1 MIIPLETVYDLA
13 LSHYGHEGKI
23 DDKNTTF
30 FVKEIISGYK
40 TLISKTPFDQ
50 GSTCELDGIKYLVT
64 ECHQRFAQTTYYKGI
79 ISLLQPVT
87 VRPDLS
93 TTGNVY
99 TYGVVDYKDLE
110 ILSTDQ
116 VTLNQ
121 DQIRITFK
129 SNVDM
134 GLNYYVDFNNR
145 TFKVQNIDDS
155 KPNLITILAK
165 FYKSSDV
172 YTITL
177 SETAKNLNVGD
188 TYQISA
194 ICTENGTE
202 VENPEIT
209 YIVDDDTIASISSTG
224 LVTALKE
231 GNTTIILIYNGVSAT
246 LSLTIA
252 QVVTPPEEPVY
263 TIELDT
269 TSIELEKGSTY
280 QLNPVFKVDGVVD
293 DNPTVTYTSSSTD
306 VTVNGTGLITGV
318 NATYA
323 NITIEYNGVSKV
335 IGVTVTEPVS
345 AYTLTFEPDNKG
357 SDGRNCIDEN
367 TYAKCS
373 INPVPTGDVTWEFTE
388 DDSGFNIYYQENS
401 YCLIT
406 PIIDAFGFAD
416 INVKDSNGNIIA
428 TTGTNFQIMCENT
441 KRGSTLSINV
451 NSNKTINVGET
462 FQIVSTLASSNYP
475 YCTYTSS
482 NTTVATVDAKGLIT
496 GLSSGNSTITVQCE
510 RTKKTFTVN
519 VPSEVVNTIEIEDTI
534 TFNKHTTGTGTETY
548 QLNTVCKSDGV
559 IVDNP
564 VVTYSCTDSLITID
578 GNGLISIPYN
588 VTEGSKS
595 ITISWE
601 NVTKTIEF
609 IVVQIEEEVVNTIEI
624 EDTITFNK
632 YINTETYQLNP
643 ICKRNGVVVQ
653 NPTITYS
660 VNDDFMTIDNNGL
673 ISIPGDTK
681 EGSKSITLTW
691 GTVTKT
697 IEFIVVQER
706 RLRVQV
712 LKDGRVITT
721 LIDDLETNPT
731 QTYNVTISSK
741 NILDVQIYPTY
752 NPSTYKFSY
761 SGDLKLYNNYTTNTR
776 TLLVR
781 KSGGSSGTV
790 TIVDTVSGK
799 TIGTVN
805 VTT

>member
-1 MIIPLETVYDLA
+1 MINPLETAYDIA
-13 LSHYGHEGKI
+13 LSSYGHEGKI

-30 FVKEIISGYK
+30 FVKEILSGYK
-40 TLISKTPFDQ
+40 TLISKEPFDQ

-93 TTGNVY
+93 VTGNVY

-110 ILSTDQ
+110 ILSTDK

-134 GLNYYVDFNNR
+134 GLNYYIDFNGR

-155 KPNLITILAK
+155 KPNLTTVLAI
-165 FYKSSDV
+165 FYRNATV
-172 YTITL
+172 YIITL
-177 SETAKNLNVGD
+177 SETSKNLNVGD
-188 TYQISA
+188 TYQINA
-194 ICTENGTE
+194 TCKMGEM
-202 VENPEIT
+202 EIDSSELT
-209 YIVDDDTIASISSTG
+209 YSVDDDTIATVSPTG

-231 GNTTIILIYNGVSAT
+231 GNATITVSYGSGSAT
-246 LSLTIA
+246 LSLTIEQA
-252 QVVTPPEEPVY
+252 VTVY

-269 TSIELEKGSTY
+269 TSIEFEKGSTY
-280 QLNPVFKVDGVVD
+280 QLNPIFKVDGVVD

-306 VTVNGTGLITGV
+306 VTVNETGLITGV
-318 NATYA
+318 NATHA

-335 IGVTVTEPVS
+335 VSVKITEP
-345 AYTLTFEPDNKG
+345 ALPCTLTFEPDNIN
-357 SDGRNCIDEN
+357 DYGRINIDEN
-367 TYAKCS
+367 TYVKCS
-373 INPVPTGDVTWEFTE
+373 INPVPTGNVTWEFT
-388 DDSGFNIYYQENS
+388 DDSFGFDMYYQENS

-406 PIIDAFGFAD
+406 PLIDEFGFAD
-416 INVKDSNGNIIA
+416 INVKDSNGKLIA
-428 TTGTNFQIMCENT
+428 TTGTDSRIMCEDA
-441 KRGSTLSINV
+441 KSGSTLSINA
-451 NSNKTINVGET
+451 SSYETISVGET

-482 NTTVATVDAKGLIT
+482 NTDVATVDAKGLIT
-496 GLSSGNSTITVQCE
+496 GLSNGKSTITVQCE
-510 RTKKTFTVN
+510 KTKKTFTVN
-519 VPSEVVNTIEIEDTI
+519 VGHEVVNTIEIEDTI

-588 VTEGSKS
+588 VTEGSKF

-609 IVVQIEEEVVNTIEI
+609 IVVQEIEIVDTIEI

-632 YINTETYQLNP
+632 YVGTETYQLNP
-643 ICKRNGVVVQ
+643 ICKRNGVVVE

-673 ISIPGDTK
+673 ISIPYNTK
-681 EGSKSITLTW
+681 EGAKSITLTW

-706 RLRVQV
+706 RLQVQV
-712 LKDGRVITT
+712 LKDGKIMSK

-741 NILDVQIYPTY
+741 NVLDVQIYPTF
-752 NPSTYKFSY
+752 NPSTYEFSY
-761 SGDLKLYNNYTTNTR
+761 SGDLKLWNNSTPSNTR
-776 TLLVR
+776 ILLVR
-781 KSGGSSGTV
+781 NSGGSSGTV
-790 TIVDTVSGK
+790 TMVDTVSGK

>member
-13 LSHYGHEGKI
+13 LSYYGHEGKI

-64 ECHQRFAQTTYYKGI
+64 ESHQRFAQTTYYKGI

-87 VRPDLS
+87 VRPDIS

-116 VTLNQ
+116 ITLNQ

-129 SNVDM
+129 SDVKI

-194 ICTENGTE
+194 TCTENGTE

-209 YIVDDDTIASISSTG
+209 YIVDDDTIASVSSTG

-231 GNTTIILIYNGVSAT
+231 GNTTIILIYNGISAT

-306 VTVNGTGLITGV
+306 ITVNGTGLITGV

-323 NITIEYNGVSKV
+323 NITIEYHNVSKV
-335 IGVTVTEPVS
+335 VGVTVTKPVS
-345 AYTLTFEPDNKG
+345 AYTLTFEPDNKNG
-357 SDGRNCIDEN
+357 ERNYIDEN

-388 DDSGFNIYYQENS
+388 NDSGFNMYYQENS

-428 TTGTNFQIMCENT
+428 TTGTNFQIMCENANNGT
-441 KRGSTLSINV
+441 SLSI
-451 NSNKTINVGET
+451 SPTSKTLNVGDT
-462 FQIVSTLASSNYP
+462 YQLNPTLKYSNYP
-475 YCTYTSS
+475 YCTFTSS

-496 GLSSGNSTITVQCE
+496 CLSSGKSTITIKCN
-510 RTKKTFTVN
+510 RTSKTFTVN
-519 VPSEVVNTIEIEDTI
+519 VPS
-534 TFNKHTTGTGTETY
+534 K
-548 QLNTVCKSDGV
+548 
-559 IVDNP
+559 
-564 VVTYSCTDSLITID
+564 
-578 GNGLISIPYN
+578 
-588 VTEGSKS
+588 
-595 ITISWE
+595 
-601 NVTKTIEF
+601 
-609 IVVQIEEEVVNTIEI
+609 VVNTIEI

-632 YINTETYQLNP
+632 YMGTETYQLNP
-643 ICKRNGVVVQ
+643 ICKRNGVVVE

-660 VNDDFMTIDNNGL
+660 VNDSLMTIDNNGL
-673 ISIPGDTK
+673 ISIPYETTQGIK
-681 EGSKSITLTW
+681 NITLTW
-691 GTVTKT
+691 NGITKVVAFNIVQTHTIRVRVRGLNPMVT
-697 IEFIVVQER
+697 
-706 RLRVQV
+706 LNDS
-712 LKDGRVITT
+712 LAD
-721 LIDDLETNPT
+721 NPT
-731 QTYNVTISSK
+731 QTYNATVQNISKQVIGVEVIPSVNLSK
-741 NILDVQIYPTY
+741 YTFTLSGALSYRDGTPTEKTYALDILATAK
-752 NPSTYKFSY
+752 N
-761 SGDLKLYNNYTTNTR
+761 
-776 TLLVR
+776 
-781 KSGGSSGTV
+781 SSGTIIV
-790 TIVDTVSGK
+790 TDVNAGK
-799 TIGTVN
+799 VISTVN

>member
-1 MIIPLETVYDLA
+1 MINPLETAYDIA
-13 LSHYGHEGKI
+13 LSSYGHEGKI

-40 TLISKTPFDQ
+40 TLISKEPFDQ

-93 TTGNVY
+93 VTGNVY

-110 ILSTDQ
+110 ILSTDK

-134 GLNYYVDFNNR
+134 GLNYYIDFNGR

-155 KPNLITILAK
+155 KPNLTTVLAI
-165 FYKSSDV
+165 FYRNATV
-172 YTITL
+172 YIITL
-177 SETAKNLNVGD
+177 SETSKNLNVGD
-188 TYQISA
+188 TYQINA
-194 ICTENGTE
+194 TCKMDDM
-202 VENPEIT
+202 EIDSSELT
-209 YIVDDDTIASISSTG
+209 YSVDDDTIATVSPTG

-231 GNTTIILIYNGVSAT
+231 GNATITVSYGSGSAT
-246 LSLTIA
+246 LSLTIEQA
-252 QVVTPPEEPVY
+252 VTVY

-269 TSIELEKGSTY
+269 TSIEFEKGSTY
-280 QLNPVFKVDGVVD
+280 QLNPIFKVDGVVD
-293 DNPTVTYTSSSTD
+293 DNPTVIYTSSSTD
-306 VTVNGTGLITGV
+306 VTVNETGLITGV
-318 NATYA
+318 NATHA

-335 IGVTVTEPVS
+335 VSVKITEP
-345 AYTLTFEPDNKG
+345 ALPCTLTFEPDNIN
-357 SDGRNCIDEN
+357 DYGRINIDEN

-373 INPVPTGDVTWEFTE
+373 INPVPTGNVTWEFT
-388 DDSGFNIYYQENS
+388 DDSFGFDMYYQENS

-406 PIIDAFGFAD
+406 PLIDEFGFAD
-416 INVKDSNGNIIA
+416 INVKDSNGKLIA
-428 TTGTNFQIMCENT
+428 TTGTDSRIMCEDA
-441 KRGSTLSINV
+441 KSGSTLSINA
-451 NSNKTINVGET
+451 SSYETISVGET

-482 NTTVATVDAKGLIT
+482 NTDVATVDAKGLIT
-496 GLSSGNSTITVQCE
+496 GLSNGKSTITVQCE

-519 VPSEVVNTIEIEDTI
+519 VGHEVVNTIEIEDTI

-578 GNGLISIPYN
+578 DNGLISIPYN

-609 IVVQIEEEVVNTIEI
+609 IVVQEIEVVEDTIEI

-632 YINTETYQLNP
+632 YINTEKYQLNP
-643 ICKRNGVVVQ
+643 ICKRNGVVVD
-653 NPTITYS
+653 NPKVTYS

-673 ISIPGDTK
+673 ISIPYKTTQGIKKITISWN
-681 EGSKSITLTW
+681 GVSKVVAFNIVQTHTIRVRIRGLNPMVTLNDS
-691 GTVTKT
+691 
-697 IEFIVVQER
+697 
-706 RLRVQV
+706 LA
-712 LKDGRVITT
+712 D
-721 LIDDLETNPT
+721 NPT
-731 QTYNVTISSK
+731 QTYNATVSDISKQIIGVEVLPTINLSK
-741 NILDVQIYPTY
+741 YTFEISGSLKWRESAPTETTRAIDILATAS
-752 NPSTYKFSY
+752 N
-761 SGDLKLYNNYTTNTR
+761 
-776 TLLVR
+776 
-781 KSGGSSGTV
+781 SSGTIIV
-790 TIVDTVSGK
+790 TDVNAGK
-799 TIGTVN
+799 VISTIN

>member
-1 MIIPLETVYDLA
+1 MINPLETAYDIA
-13 LSHYGHEGKI
+13 LSSYGHEGKI

-40 TLISKTPFDQ
+40 TLISKEPFDQ

-93 TTGNVY
+93 VTGNVY

-110 ILSTDQ
+110 ILSTDK

-134 GLNYYVDFNNR
+134 GLNYYIDFNGR

-155 KPNLITILAK
+155 KPNLTTVLAI
-165 FYKSSDV
+165 FYRNATV
-172 YTITL
+172 YIITL
-177 SETAKNLNVGD
+177 SETSKNLNVGD
-188 TYQISA
+188 TYQINA
-194 ICTENGTE
+194 TCKMDDM
-202 VENPEIT
+202 EIDNSELT
-209 YIVDDDTIASISSTG
+209 YSVDDDTIATVSPTG

-231 GNTTIILIYNGVSAT
+231 GNATITVSYGSGSAT
-246 LSLTIA
+246 LSLTIEQA
-252 QVVTPPEEPVY
+252 VTVY

-269 TSIELEKGSTY
+269 TSIEFEKGSTY
-280 QLNPVFKVDGVVD
+280 QLNPIFKVDGVVD

-318 NATYA
+318 NATHA

-335 IGVTVTEPVS
+335 VSVKITEP
-345 AYTLTFEPDNKG
+345 ALPCTLTFEPDNIN
-357 SDGRNCIDEN
+357 DYGRINIDEN
-367 TYAKCS
+367 TYVKCS
-373 INPVPTGDVTWEFTE
+373 INPVPTGNVTWEFT
-388 DDSGFNIYYQENS
+388 DDSFGFDMYYQENS

-406 PIIDAFGFAD
+406 PLIDEFGFAD
-416 INVKDSNGNIIA
+416 INVKDSNGKLIA
-428 TTGTNFQIMCENT
+428 TTGTDSRIMCEDA
-441 KRGSTLSINV
+441 KSGSTLSINA
-451 NSNKTINVGET
+451 SSYETISVGET

-482 NTTVATVDAKGLIT
+482 NTDVATVDAKGLIT
-496 GLSSGNSTITVQCE
+496 GLSNGKSTITVQCE

-519 VPSEVVNTIEIEDTI
+519 VGHEVVNTIEIEDTI

-609 IVVQIEEEVVNTIEI
+609 IVVQEIEIVDTIEI

-632 YINTETYQLNP
+632 YVGTETYQLNP
-643 ICKRNGVVVQ
+643 ICKRNGVVVE

-660 VNDDFMTIDNNGL
+660 VVDDYMTIDNNGL
-673 ISIPGDTK
+673 ISIPYNTK
-681 EGSKSITLTW
+681 EGAKSITLTW

-697 IEFIVVQER
+697 IEFIVVQTR
-706 RLRVQV
+706 RLKVQV
-712 LKDGRVITT
+712 LTNGKVTT
-721 LIDDLETNPT
+721 SSMDDLITNPT
-731 QTYNVTISSK
+731 QTYNATISSK
-741 NILDVQIYPTY
+741 NVLDVQIYPTY
-752 NPSTYKFSY
+752 NQSTYKFSY
-761 SGDLKLYNNYTTNTR
+761 SGDLKLWNNSVPSNTR
-776 TLLVR
+776 ILLVR
-781 KSGGSSGTV
+781 NSGGSSGTV
-790 TIVDTVSGK
+790 TMVDTVSGK